1 MSPKDPLKIPQVST
15 LDNPWKGIARTAIG
29 SAHKKQGLPCQDA
42 ADWRTVGEVAIAA
55 LADGAGSAAY
65 AAQGATV
72 AVKTA
77 LAILERRVTI
87 CPRET
92 LFEGLVEEVI
102 VAFKHEASALNCS
115 LQDLACTLNL
125 AVLAPEWVAVAQIGD
140 GFIVLARD
148 ATYEIPFAPD
158 KGEYANETVFVT
170 TPNASLM
177 IVAIELTID
186 FVCLSSDGLYDVA
199 VRHSNNTPHPPFFT
213 PLVQFMKI
221 TEEPEREDNYLM
233 TFLHSDRL
241 AQRSDDDKSLVLIKR
256 R

>member
-1 MSPKDPLKIPQVST
+1 MSPKDPQLST
-15 LDNPWKGIARTAIG
+15 LVNPWKGIARTAIG

-42 ADWRTVGEVAIAA
+42 ADWRTVGEIAIAA

-77 LAILERRVTI
+77 LAILERRVTT
-87 CPRET
+87 CPREA
-92 LFEGLVEEVI
+92 LFEGLVEEVL
-102 VAFKHEASALNCS
+102 VAFKREASALTCS
-115 LQDLACTLNL
+115 LKDLACTLNL
-125 AVLAPEWVAVAQIGD
+125 AVLAPKWVAVAQLGD
-140 GFIVLARD
+140 GFIVIAQD
-148 ATYEIPFAPD
+148 TNYEIPFAPD

-170 TPNASLM
+170 TPNASLK
-177 IVAIELTID
+177 IIAIELTVD

-199 VRHSNNTPHPPFFT
+199 VRQRNNTPHPPFFA
-213 PLVQFMKI
+213 PLAQFMKI
-221 TEEPEREDNYLM
+221 TADPEREDNYLM

-241 AQRSDDDKSLVLIKR
+241 AQRSDDDKSLVLITR